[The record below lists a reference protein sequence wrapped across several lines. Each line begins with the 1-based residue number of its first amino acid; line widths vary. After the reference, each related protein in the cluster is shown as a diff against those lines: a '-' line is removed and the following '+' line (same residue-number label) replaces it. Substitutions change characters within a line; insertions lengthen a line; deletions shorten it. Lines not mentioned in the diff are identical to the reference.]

1 MKPKVLEHLRAP
13 GSNSFLEIEQAQA
26 EENGEIKEGELLA
39 SESGEQFPIR
49 NFIPRF
55 VPDDSYTASF
65 GEQWNRYRRTQL
77 DRFNGTTLS
86 HDRFYSGTGWTPEDL
101 KGKRILE
108 VGCGAGRFT
117 QIMLDAGAKLFSVDY
132 RSAVE
137 ACWTNNG
144 PHPNLFLAQADLYAL
159 PFAHGFFDKVFCY
172 GVVQHTP
179 DVKRAVMSL
188 LPFAKPGGDIAI
200 DIYLMCDSL

>member
-132 RSAVE
+132 SSAVE

-144 PHPNLFLAQADLYAL
+144 PHPNLFLAQAGRPLCAAIRTRL
-159 PFAHGFFDKVFCY
+159 FRQSF
-172 GVVQHTP
+172 
-179 DVKRAVMSL
+179 L
-188 LPFAKPGGDIAI
+188 LRRGSTHAGCKTRRHEFT
-200 DIYLMCDSL
+200 SVR